1 MPLKPSILPPSRL
14 PIATQMAAACLSMV
28 CAAGSLASESNK
40 AGKPNVLVILVD
52 DLGWG
57 DAGFNGGKDIPT
69 PNIDALAANGVRF
82 EHGYVTAPQCAPS
95 RAGLLSGIDQNRF
108 GRADNRALDE
118 LGMPTAVK
126 LFGEYMRDEGYRTA
140 LIGKWHVGTTPESH
154 PLVRGFDRFFGHLE
168 GSTTF
173 FLPRPAQLPIWDGR
187 QKVEL
192 PEYLT
197 FALAE
202 KAIDFIKEE
211 SDRPFFLFLSHLA
224 PHEPLQAPDDY
235 IEKFRHLAADDA
247 GPYVDRTQKYVADRN
262 ASPRQIYA
270 AMVSALDDSIGEVM
284 QALREQGLEE
294 KTLVWFLS
302 DNGGP
307 TIVTGAS
314 NLPLRGMKGD
324 VLEGGT
330 RVPFAMQWKGTVPG
344 GQTIATPVTSLD
356 IIPTSL
362 AATGADLPE
371 VLDGENL
378 LPLLTEGKALA
389 DRALLW
395 RFPYPRHNPVFGI
408 RRGDTKLVSE
418 ALRGPG
424 GIGWAEAEG
433 GKVGVY
439 HVSEDPAEEH
449 DLSARSPDIRGKL
462 QSEYDAW
469 HKTLPAP

>member
-1 MPLKPSILPPSRL
+1 MKSALLRFLGPS
-14 PIATQMAAACLSMV
+14 AVTCTAVVWLSLFV
-28 CAAGSLASESNK
+28 SSSSLANERSD
-40 AGKPNVLVILVD
+40 AAKPNVLVILVD

-57 DAGFNGGKDIPT
+57 DVGFNGGRDIPT
-69 PNIDALAANGVRF
+69 PHLDALAANGVRF
-82 EHGYVTAPQCAPS
+82 KQGYVTAPQCAPS

-108 GRADNRALDE
+108 GRPSNPYLDD
-118 LGMPTAVK
+118 LGMPAHVK
-126 LFGEYMRDEGYRTA
+126 LFGEYMRDQGYRTA
-140 LIGKWHVGTTPESH
+140 LIGKWHVGTMEESH
-154 PLVRGFDRFFGHLE
+154 PLARGFDRFFGHLG

-173 FLPRPAQLPIWDGR
+173 FLPRPREHPIFDGR
-187 QKVEL
+187 EEVEL
-192 PEYLT
+192 SDYLT
-197 FALAE
+197 FALGK

-211 SDRPFFLFLSHLA
+211 SDQPFFLLLSHLA
-224 PHEPLQAPDDY
+224 PHEPLQAPDEY
-235 IEKFRHLAADDA
+235 IEKFRHLADDDA
-247 GPYVDRTQKYVADRN
+247 GSYVDRTQKYVADRN

-307 TIVTGAS
+307 TTVTGAS
-314 NLPLRGMKGD
+314 NKPLRGMKGD
-324 VLEGGT
+324 VIEGGT

-344 GQTIATPVTSLD
+344 GQTIDTPVSSLD
-356 IIPTSL
+356 ILPTSL

-371 VLDGENL
+371 ALDGENL

-395 RFPYPRHNPVFGI
+395 RFPYPAHYHVFGV
-408 RRGDTKLVSE
+408 RRGDMKLVSE

-424 GIGWAEAEG
+424 GIDWAEGKG
-433 GKVGVY
+433 GKVGLY
-439 HVSEDPAEEH
+439 RITEDPAEEN
-449 DLSARSPDIRGKL
+449 DLSARSPEVREKL

-469 HKTLPAP
+469 HKTLPAL